1 MNWFVGAATYLLLWF
16 LVLLLVLPWGVKVT
30 EEPEEGHATSA
41 PVDPRIGLK
50 ILITTVIAAL
60 LWVGVDYVVAH
71 NIIDF
76 RSLSSA
82 P

>member
-60 LWVGVDYVVAH
+60 LWVGVD
-71 NIIDF
+71 
-76 RSLSSA
+76 
-82 P
+82 